1 MVAVDAAQQ
10 GRVITLEELEQH
22 NKEDDLWI
30 AVDGKVYD
38 MTKYH
43 KVHPGFGGPAII
55 VKNAGMDASA
65 GFRKAKHSPKA
76 KEIQGGLLI
85 GELERN
91 VKSEL
96 AKVIMKKVNETS
108 DTRVMCQVC
117 GNRNCIWKWRCYKC
131 KNRSYKCTCKKPDS

>member
-1 MVAVDAAQQ
+1 MKACALVAPAAAGQS
-10 GRVITLEELEQH
+10 GKVITVEELEKH
-22 NKEDDLWI
+22 NSESDLWI

-43 KVHPGFGGPAII
+43 KIHPGFGGPAII
-55 VKNAGMDASA
+55 VKNAGMDATQ

-76 KEIQGGLLI
+76 MDIQKGLLI

-96 AKVIMKKVNETS
+96 AKVS
-108 DTRVMCQVC
+108 D
-117 GNRNCIWKWRCYKC
+117 
-131 KNRSYKCTCKKPDS
+131 